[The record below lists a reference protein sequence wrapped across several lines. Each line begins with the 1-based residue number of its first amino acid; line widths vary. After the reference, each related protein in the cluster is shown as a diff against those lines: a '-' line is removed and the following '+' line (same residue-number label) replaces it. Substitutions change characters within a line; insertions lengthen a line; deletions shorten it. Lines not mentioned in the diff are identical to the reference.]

1 MGKTITKPAKSGE
14 PVWELARLFPYQ
26 GAWSEEEYLSLETN
40 HLIEFSSG
48 SLEMLP
54 MPTIQHQLIVA
65 FLYNACLSF
74 IKPKQLGTI
83 LFAPL
88 RVKLW
93 EGKFR
98 EPDIVFLSKEKQER
112 LEGRYLDW
120 ADLVI
125 EVVSGAAEDRRRDLI
140 TKRREYAQAGINEYW
155 IVDPAEEIVTV
166 LTLIEEEYQIHG
178 EFKPGVEA
186 TSPLLIG
193 FSITVA
199 EIFSA
204 AQHSVK

>member
-1 MGKTITKPAKSGE
+1 
-14 PVWELARLFPYQ
+14 
-26 GAWSEEEYLSLETN
+26 
-40 HLIEFSSG
+40 
-48 SLEMLP
+48 
-54 MPTIQHQLIVA
+54 
-65 FLYNACLSF
+65 
-74 IKPKQLGTI
+74 
-83 LFAPL
+83 
-88 RVKLW
+88 
-93 EGKFR
+93 
-98 EPDIVFLSKEKQER
+98 VFLSKEKQER